1 VPSEGWFRAQLDV
14 LMLVTYPGGA
24 KSFDY
29 DDYWEDDALIYT
41 ARGKRGDQQLV
52 GPNRDLA
59 ENARTNYVFEGSAG
73 AGALRFLRIANTT
86 ADWKARGLGDDG
98 VERDIIRYRLEF
110 ETGGR
115 DASAGADAAAP
126 SGNGG
131 SSADVH
137 RQRRQFDASRPPSS
151 YSAGAETANAEE
163 KAALS
168 EKANRKHHE
177 LLLRL
182 ERQLRD
188 RGWTDIVEIPGATD
202 LEASRGEVRA
212 LFEAKSISGT
222 NELAQTRTALA
233 QLLEYRYFYG
243 DAADRLC
250 VVTDRPINDRRVRFL
265 NAAGIAVAYDDGSG
279 LVSCGQ
285 LANDLLRQD
294 VPRGGRAARAGTASS
309 SGRSRKGRSRNRT
322 AEVTSG
328 RR

>member
-1 VPSEGWFRAQLDV
+1 VA
-14 LMLVTYPGGA
+14 LVTTVSSVTSSDTALNSRREGA
-24 KSFDY
+24 TRQL
-29 DDYWEDDALIYT
+29 EPTRPRPVVT
-41 ARGKRGDQQLV
+41 ADR
-52 GPNRDLA
+52 
-59 ENARTNYVFEGSAG
+59 ARTC
-73 AGALRFLRIANTT
+73 T
-86 ADWKARGLGDDG
+86 
-98 VERDIIRYRLEF
+98 
-110 ETGGR
+110 
-115 DASAGADAAAP
+115 
-126 SGNGG
+126 GNGV
-131 SSADVH
+131 SSMRRVH
-137 RQRRQFDASRPPSS
+137 LRRTPP
-151 YSAGAETANAEE
+151 ERRRRTEE

-243 DAADRLC
+243 DPADRLC